1 MDAPTDWRM
10 RLLAVAVG
18 ACALISCRLPQASA
32 QMTPE
37 KPVVYN
43 HITAADSPLDRL
55 AHRQYDVDFKVVD
68 FRDQDG
74 AYSPPEVKYDPRP
87 KTPPDNYGTP
97 ITGKVV
103 VFFIITAEGQVVK
116 PVIVSSTDRRLNQ
129 EVLGALAQWTFE
141 PARVNG
147 QAVAVVGGH
156 EFDSG
161 ATP

>member
-1 MDAPTDWRM
+1 M
-10 RLLAVAVG
+10 
-18 ACALISCRLPQASA
+18 
-32 QMTPE
+32 
-37 KPVVYN
+37 
-43 HITAADSPLDRL
+43 DRL
-55 AHRQYDVDFKVVD
+55 AHQQYEAEFKVVD

-74 AYSPPEVKYDPRP
+74 TYAPPGLKYNPPP
-87 KTPPDNYGTP
+87 KAPAGNTGAP

-103 VFFIITAEGQVVK
+103 VFFIITAEGRVVK
-116 PVIVSSTDRRLNQ
+116 PVIITSTDRRLNQ

-147 QAVAVVGGH
+147 QAVAVIGGH

>member
-1 MDAPTDWRM
+1 MDAPIDWRV
-10 RLLAVAVG
+10 RLGAVAMA
-18 ACALISCRLPQASA
+18 ACALISCPLPHASA
-32 QMTPE
+32 QTLPE

-43 HITAADSPLDRL
+43 HVTAADSDMDRL
-55 AHRQYDVDFKVVD
+55 AHQQYDLEFKVVD

-74 AYSPPEVKYDPRP
+74 AYSPPELKYNPRP
-87 KTPPDNYGTP
+87 KAPADKYGTP

-116 PVIVSSTDRRLNQ
+116 PVIITSTDRRLNQ
-129 EVLGALAQWTFE
+129 EVLDALAQWTFE

-147 QAVAVVGGH
+147 QAVAAIGGQ

-161 ATP
+161 AIP

>member
-1 MDAPTDWRM
+1 MTSPRDPRV
-10 RLLAVAVG
+10 LLGAMVMA
-18 ACALISCRLPQASA
+18 ACALISYRLPQASA

-43 HITAADSPLDRL
+43 HVTAADSDMDRL
-55 AHRQYDVDFKVVD
+55 AHQQYDLEFKVVD

-74 AYSPPEVKYDPRP
+74 AYSPPELKYNPRP
-87 KTPPDNYGTP
+87 KAPADKYGTP

-116 PVIVSSTDRRLNQ
+116 PVIITSTDRRLNQ
-129 EVLGALAQWTFE
+129 EVLDALAQWTFE

-147 QAVAVVGGH
+147 QAVAAIGGQ

-161 ATP
+161 AIP